1 MTFDYAHLIP
11 VVPEIAVLVLAS
23 ILLLVDLWLKDRE
36 KGINHVI
43 AVLGLLIAIG
53 LTGLVGGGDREIV
66 LGGTYVRDPMSDLL
80 KIAILLISLLTFV
93 YSRDYLRDRQM
104 MVGEFYVLTLF
115 AVLGMMV
122 MVSANS
128 FLTLYLGLELLAL
141 SLYTLVAFDRDSPN
155 GAEAA
160 MKYFVLG
167 ALGSGL
173 LLYGLSMLYGA
184 TGSLELGAV
193 AGAVALQGA
202 TNQVLVFGL
211 VFVVIGIGFKFGAVP
226 FHMWVPDTYQGAP
239 NPVVLF
245 LGSAPKIA
253 AFALAFRLLVDGL
266 GALHEEWQG
275 MLIILAIISMA
286 VGNIVAIAQT
296 NIKRMLAY
304 STISHVGFIFLGL
317 IGGNGEAYSAAM
329 FYAIVYALMAAGGFG
344 LLVMMSREGL
354 RGGAPGGSQGHE
366 RARLLA
372 GRHDGVG
379 HVLHGR
385 GTPDSRLH
393 GQTAGS
399 GGRHQRGPLV
409 ARPSRRLF
417 LHHRRLLLSACHQD
431 HVLRQA
437 RNRRAP
443 GLRHR
448 RPPGPFH
455 QWLGHSPLGPLPG
468 GPADLLPSG
477 LRLIGFPG
485 VPAPCMARRGP
496 GLTRG
501 RVIIGKVDRTH
512 RNYPFHQSLALA

>member
-53 LTGLVGGGDREIV
+53 LTGLVGGGEREIV
-66 LGGTYVRDPMSDLL
+66 LGGTYVRDPMSDVL

-211 VFVVIGIGFKFGAVP
+211 VLVVIGIGFKFGAVP

-253 AFALAFRLLVDGL
+253 AFAMAFRLLVDGL

-275 MLIILAIISMA
+275 MLIILA
-286 VGNIVAIAQT
+286 
-296 NIKRMLAY
+296 
-304 STISHVGFIFLGL
+304 
-317 IGGNGEAYSAAM
+317 
-329 FYAIVYALMAAGGFG
+329 
-344 LLVMMSREGL
+344 
-354 RGGAPGGSQGHE
+354 
-366 RARLLA
+366 
-372 GRHDGVG
+372 
-379 HVLHGR
+379 
-385 GTPDSRLH
+385 
-393 GQTAGS
+393 
-399 GGRHQRGPLV
+399 
-409 ARPSRRLF
+409 
-417 LHHRRLLLSACHQD
+417 
-431 HVLRQA
+431 
-437 RNRRAP
+437 
-443 GLRHR
+443 
-448 RPPGPFH
+448 
-455 QWLGHSPLGPLPG
+455 
-468 GPADLLPSG
+468 
-477 LRLIGFPG
+477 
-485 VPAPCMARRGP
+485 
-496 GLTRG
+496 
-501 RVIIGKVDRTH
+501 
-512 RNYPFHQSLALA
+512 